1 MEQETERVAQA
12 IAIAADPAQVALHQ
26 EALYYLTTVQQNANN
41 TWRLALSIFADATSD
56 GSRRYSPQARFWGLR
71 LLEEFLDN
79 R

>member
-12 IAIAADPAQVALHQ
+12 IAIAADPTQVALHQ
-26 EALYYLTTVQQNANN
+26 EALYYLTTIQQNASN
-41 TWRLALSIFADATSD
+41 TWRLALSIFVDATSD
-56 GSRRYSPQARFWGLR
+56 GSRKYSPQARFWALR